1 MSEQEY
7 YFTVYARIRGYIKRL
22 GAAFDDSIMQ
32 KELCELDDN
41 DKARLIE
48 FARANDI
55 KLYPF
60 KKSDRVLPR
69 VGKVLGFLKS
79 IYFESLL
86 DVGSGRG
93 AFLFPLLDAFTCIN
107 VASLDI
113 LDKRVQML
121 SDVALGGVHNLSVRA
136 ESICDTPLPENS
148 FDVVCMLEV
157 LEHIPNVKDAIKNAI
172 RVAKNYVVVTVPAKE
187 DDNPE
192 HIHLL
197 SREVLTKYFNELG
210 VNRLSFEQ
218 VQEHL
223 FMIARI

>member
-1 MSEQEY
+1 
-7 YFTVYARIRGYIKRL
+7 
-22 GAAFDDSIMQ
+22 
-32 KELCELDDN
+32 
-41 DKARLIE
+41 
-48 FARANDI
+48 
-55 KLYPF
+55 
-60 KKSDRVLPR
+60 
-69 VGKVLGFLKS
+69 
-79 IYFESLL
+79 
-86 DVGSGRG
+86 
-93 AFLFPLLDAFTCIN
+93 
-107 VASLDI
+107 
-113 LDKRVQML
+113 
-121 SDVALGGVHNLSVRA
+121 
-136 ESICDTPLPENS
+136 
-148 FDVVCMLEV
+148 MLEV

>member
-1 MSEQEY
+1 MEQEY
-7 YFTVYARIRGYIKRL
+7 YSSVYARIRGQIRRL
-22 GAAFDDSIMQ
+22 GVSFDEKIMQ
-32 KELCELDDN
+32 KELWELDEGEKN
-41 DKARLIE
+41 ALLTYAKANE
-48 FARANDI
+48 I

-60 KKSDRVLPR
+60 KKSDRILPR
-69 VGKVLGFLKS
+69 VSKVLGFLKS

-93 AFLFPLLDAFTCIN
+93 AFLFPLLEGFPYIN
-107 VASLDI
+107 VTSLDI

-121 SDVALGGVHNLSVRA
+121 SDVSLGGVNNLTIRA
-136 ESICDTPLPENS
+136 ESICDTPLPEKS

-172 RVAKNYVVVTVPAKE
+172 RVARSYVVVTVPAKE

-197 SREVLTKYFNELG
+197 SREVLTKYFNEFN
-210 VNRLSFEQ
+210 VTKLSFDY

>member
-1 MSEQEY
+1 MEQNYY
-7 YFTVYARIRGYIKRL
+7 YFVYARIRGYIKRL
-22 GAAFDDSIMQ
+22 GVGFDNAVME
-32 KELCELDDN
+32 KELFELDEC

-93 AFLFPLLDAFTCIN
+93 AFLFPLLDTFSYIN
-107 VASLDI
+107 VTSLDI
-113 LDKRVQML
+113 LEKRVQML

-157 LEHIPNVKDAIKNAI
+157 LEHIPNVMDAIKSAV

-197 SREVLTKYFNELG
+197 TQDVLTKYFNELG
-210 VNRLSFEQ
+210 VNKLSFEQ

-223 FMIARI
+223 FMIAKI

>member
-1 MSEQEY
+1 MEQNY
-7 YFTVYARIRGYIKRL
+7 YPFVYARIRGHIKRL
-22 GAAFDDSIMQ
+22 GVGFDNAVME
-32 KELCELDDN
+32 KELFELDEC
-41 DKARLIE
+41 DKGALIE
-48 FARANDI
+48 YARASEI

-60 KKSDRVLPR
+60 KKSERILPR

-93 AFLFPLLDAFTCIN
+93 AFLFPLLDTFSYIN
-107 VASLDI
+107 VTSLDI
-113 LDKRVQML
+113 LEKRVQML

-157 LEHIPNVKDAIKNAI
+157 LEHIPNVMDAIKSAI

-197 SREVLTKYFNELG
+197 TQDVLTKYFNELG
-210 VNRLSFEQ
+210 VNKLSFEQ

-223 FMIARI
+223 FMIAKI

>member
-1 MSEQEY
+1 MEQNY
-7 YFTVYARIRGYIKRL
+7 YPFVYARIRGHIKRL
-22 GAAFDDSIMQ
+22 GVGFDNAVME
-32 KELCELDDN
+32 KELFELDEC
-41 DKARLIE
+41 DKGALIE
-48 FARANDI
+48 YARANEI

-60 KKSDRVLPR
+60 KKSERILPR

-93 AFLFPLLDAFTCIN
+93 AFLFPLLDTFSYIN
-107 VASLDI
+107 VTSLDI
-113 LDKRVQML
+113 LKKRVQML

-157 LEHIPNVKDAIKNAI
+157 LEHIPNVMDAIKSAI

-197 SREVLTKYFNELG
+197 TQDVLTKYFNELG
-210 VNRLSFEQ
+210 VNKLSFEQ

-223 FMIARI
+223 FMIAKI

>member
-1 MSEQEY
+1 MEQNY
-7 YFTVYARIRGYIKRL
+7 YPFVYARIRGHIKRL
-22 GAAFDDSIMQ
+22 GVGFDNAVME
-32 KELCELDDN
+32 KELFELDEC
-41 DKARLIE
+41 DKGALIE
-48 FARANDI
+48 YARANEI

-60 KKSDRVLPR
+60 KKSERILPR

-93 AFLFPLLDAFTCIN
+93 AFLFPLLDTFSYIN
-107 VASLDI
+107 VTSLDI
-113 LDKRVQML
+113 LEKRVQML

-157 LEHIPNVKDAIKNAI
+157 LEHIPNVMDAIKSAV

-197 SREVLTKYFNELG
+197 TQDVLTKYFNELG
-210 VNRLSFEQ
+210 VNKLSFEQ

-223 FMIARI
+223 FMIAKI